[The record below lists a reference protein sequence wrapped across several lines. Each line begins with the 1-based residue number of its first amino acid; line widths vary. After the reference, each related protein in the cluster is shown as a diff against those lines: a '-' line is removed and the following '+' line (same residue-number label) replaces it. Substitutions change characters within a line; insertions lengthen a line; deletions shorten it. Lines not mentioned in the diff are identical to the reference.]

1 MIFSIIDGNDQFFE
15 YKVLPGEQPDEL
27 KLPKWVKASK
37 KRFNEIL
44 SIITKA
50 KNNRLKV
57 NVDKT
62 GSITLDNAET
72 LESESTSKKGTTTFF
87 MMLK

>member
-1 MIFSIIDGNDQFFE
+1 MKEIVQMIRMKMTHLIWYLALLTELINFSS
-15 YKVLPGEQPDEL
+15 EQPDEL

-57 NVDKT
+57 NVDGT
-62 GSITLDNAET
+62 G
-72 LESESTSKKGTTTFF
+72 
-87 MMLK
+87 